1 MSNEGIHRDG
11 LQWAVM
17 RGNRFRVCERTV
29 DRLPAGAYICTMDE
43 GGMCVFEQ
51 RELEV
56 DDLIDFPG
64 SLAAQVLEEIERFW
78 TLGDRFRHY
87 GFLHRRGYL
96 LHGKQGSG
104 KSSLLHLVIA
114 RAVAKGHVAFFCES
128 PGAFAQCV
136 SQFRCMD
143 PDRPMLCMFE
153 DIDAIIRHY
162 GDGVL
167 LQWLDGHLQV
177 NKAVSLATTNYP
189 ERLDRRITARPR
201 RFDRVLCIDAPDD
214 ALRDAYFARKLPD
227 LSAAKRKRWVK
238 LSESL
243 SFAALAELIISV
255 CCLDKDLAETAALLK
270 DLESRQPSSDDH
282 ASEHAPHRHRSHWQS
297 SDDIPIPF

>member
-1 MSNEGIHRDG
+1 MSDKGTNRDG

-17 RGNRFRVCERTV
+17 RGNRFHVCERTV
-29 DRLPAGAYICTMDE
+29 DRLPAGAYTCTSDDL
-43 GGMCVFEQ
+43 GICVFEQ
-51 RELEV
+51 RKLEV

-64 SLAAQVLEEIERFW
+64 SLVAQLLEEIERFW
-78 TLGDRFRHY
+78 TLGDRFRQY

-128 PGAFAQCV
+128 PGAFSEGV
-136 SQFRCMD
+136 SQFRNMD
-143 PDRPMLCMFE
+143 PDRPILCMFE

-162 GDGVL
+162 GDGIL

-189 ERLDRRITARPR
+189 EKLDRRITARPR
-201 RFDRVLCIDAPDD
+201 RFDCVLCIDAPDE

-227 LSAAKRKRWVK
+227 LSATKRKRWVK
-238 LSESL
+238 LSAGL
-243 SFAALAELIISV
+243 SFAALAELMISV
-255 CCLDKDLAETAALLK
+255 CCLDKDLAETAAVLN
-270 DLESRQPSSDDH
+270 DLEAHQPSSDDYD
-282 ASEHAPHRHRSHWQS
+282 SELGSRRHSNSWHS
-297 SDDIPIPF
+297 SEDVPF

>member
-1 MSNEGIHRDG
+1 MSDKSTSRDG
-11 LQWAVM
+11 LQWAVL

-29 DRLPAGAYICTMDE
+29 DRLPAGAYTCTSDDF
-43 GGMCVFEQ
+43 GTCVFEQ
-51 RELEV
+51 RNLEV

-64 SLAAQVLEEIERFW
+64 SLAAQLLDEIERFW
-78 TLGDRFRHY
+78 TLGDRFRQY

-128 PGAFAQCV
+128 PGVFAEGV
-136 SQFRCMD
+136 SQFRNMD
-143 PDRPMLCMFE
+143 PDRPILCMFE
-153 DIDAIIRHY
+153 DIDAIIRRH
-162 GDGVL
+162 GDGIL

-189 ERLDRRITARPR
+189 EKLDRRITARPR
-201 RFDRVLCIDAPDD
+201 RFDRVLCIDAPDEP
-214 ALRDAYFARKLPD
+214 LRDAYFARKLQD
-227 LSAAKRKRWVK
+227 LPAAKRKRWVK
-238 LSESL
+238 LSEGL

-255 CCLDKDLAETAALLK
+255 CCLDKDLAETAAVLK
-270 DLESRQPSSDDH
+270 DLEARQPSSDDH
-282 ASEHAPHRHRSHWQS
+282 DGELGSRRHRDPWHSC
-297 SDDIPIPF
+297 DDLPF

>member
-1 MSNEGIHRDG
+1 MSDKGTNRDG

-29 DRLPAGAYICTMDE
+29 DRLPAGAYTCLCDD
-43 GGMCVFEQ
+43 GGTCVFEQ
-51 RELEV
+51 RKLEV

-64 SLAAQVLEEIERFW
+64 SLVAQLLEEIERFW
-78 TLGDRFRHY
+78 TLGDRFRQY

-128 PGAFAQCV
+128 PGMFAEGV
-136 SQFRCMD
+136 SQFRSLD
-143 PDRPMLCMFE
+143 PDRPILCMFE
-153 DIDAIIRHY
+153 DIDAIIRYH

-189 ERLDRRITARPR
+189 EKLDRRITARPR
-201 RFDRVLCIDAPDD
+201 RFDRVLCIDAPDE

-227 LSAAKRKRWVK
+227 LPATKRKRWVK
-238 LSESL
+238 LSAGL

-255 CCLDKDLAETAALLK
+255 CCLDKDLAETAAVLK
-270 DLESRQPSSDDH
+270 DLEARQPSSDDYDT
-282 ASEHAPHRHRSHWQS
+282 ELGVPRHPNPWQG
-297 SDDIPIPF
+297 SDELPF